1 MFAFKLALA
10 LGRTVDELYDTVS
23 AEEFD
28 RWAEYHSID
37 PFGEWRA
44 DVRSGLIASVIA
56 NVNRDPTKKP
66 DAYTAQDFMLFEKRK
81 ESVDMSEKDGAHIAP
96 ETIAWLFGQVSQ
108 NVH

>member
-1 MFAFKLALA
+1 MGYEEF
-10 LGRTVDELYDTVS
+10 LGWQDYY
-23 AEEFD
+23 AEE
-28 RWAEYHSID
+28 

-44 DVRSGLIASVIA
+44 DVRSGVVASVVA
-56 NVNRDPTKKP
+56 NVNRDDKKRP
-66 DAYTAQDFMLFEKRK
+66 EPYTAADFMLFEKRK